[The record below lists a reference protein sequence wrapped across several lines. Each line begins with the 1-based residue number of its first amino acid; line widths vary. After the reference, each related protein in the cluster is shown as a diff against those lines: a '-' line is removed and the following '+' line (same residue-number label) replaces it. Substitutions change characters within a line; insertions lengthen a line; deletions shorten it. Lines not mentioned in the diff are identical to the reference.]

1 MFNRTCKGAYTLT
14 AKVDIY
20 TKEHC
25 VYSLRAKKLLLIKE
39 VDFVEHNITDAP
51 QLIKEN
57 KARQKKHYVP
67 EIFIDDVL
75 IGGCDELFELDERG
89 ELDRLLGVTVSNGGS
104 LPSV

>member
-1 MFNRTCKGAYTLT
+1 MT

-20 TKEHC
+20 TKAHC
-25 VYSLRAKKLLLIKE
+25 AYSLRAKKLLLIKE
-39 VDFVEHNITDAP
+39 VDFVEHDITDVS
-51 QLIKEN
+51 QVIKEN
-57 KARQKKHYVP
+57 RAAQKKRYLP

-89 ELDRLLGVTVSNGGS
+89 ELDRLLGVTVSIGGL